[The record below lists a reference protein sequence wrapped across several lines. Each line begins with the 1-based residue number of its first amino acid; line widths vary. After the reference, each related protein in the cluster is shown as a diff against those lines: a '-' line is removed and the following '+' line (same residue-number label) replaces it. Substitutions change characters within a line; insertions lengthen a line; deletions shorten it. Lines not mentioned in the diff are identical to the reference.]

1 MIFKSYEVGRRVEGF
16 DPYGQPQNSFEV
28 IKTAK
33 MFISIKSQQ
42 NTNDPRFVNTTHT
55 ALTLDKDFKIDYL
68 IKDGEKNYK
77 VMLINA
83 EHRLTT
89 LHLQEV

>member
-1 MIFKSYEVGRRVEGF
+1 MIFKTYEVGKRVEGF
-16 DPYGQPQNSFEV
+16 DSYGQPHNEFQTL
-28 IKTAK
+28 KTAK
-33 MFISIKSQQ
+33 IFISIKSQS
-42 NTNDPRFVNTTHT
+42 NTNDPRFVDTTHT
-55 ALTLDKDFKIDYL
+55 GLTLDKDFKLDYL
-68 IKDGEKNYK
+68 ITDGEKEYK